1 MGVIGCKKG
10 VIGCKNG
17 CYWVQKWVLL
27 GVRMGVILNN
37 GYYSSR
43 PFVVNRTFNATP
55 TERLQQWPILLF
67 SALDAESESLVS
79 EALERAAVGRTTLT
93 IAHRLSTVR
102 KADVIVVLDDN
113 GNVKETGSY
122 VTLMSQEG
130 GAFRQLVEKQMFSMR

>member
-1 MGVIGCKKG
+1 M
-10 VIGCKNG
+10 
-17 CYWVQKWVLL
+17 
-27 GVRMGVILNN
+27 
-37 GYYSSR
+37 
-43 PFVVNRTFNATP
+43 VNRTFNATP
-55 TERLQQWPILLF
+55 TERLQQWPILLI

-102 KADVIVVLDDN
+102 KADDN